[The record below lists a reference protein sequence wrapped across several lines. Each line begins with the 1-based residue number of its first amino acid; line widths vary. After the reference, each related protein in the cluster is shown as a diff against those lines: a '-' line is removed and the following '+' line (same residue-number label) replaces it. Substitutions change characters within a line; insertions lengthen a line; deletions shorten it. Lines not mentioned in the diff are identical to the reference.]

1 MDSAILP
8 SDLSPAPPV
17 ADQTQ
22 VQPVDQMMRTYVSY
36 LAGWFDIAQL
46 AAGRRLE
53 RSGVRK
59 PLLGD

>member
-8 SDLSPAPPV
+8 SDLPPRSV
-17 ADQTQ
+17 SEQAQ
-22 VQPVDQMMRTYVSY
+22 VPPVDQMMRAYVGY

-53 RSGVRK
+53 RSGVRR
-59 PLLGD
+59 PLLSD